1 MIRYQLI
8 CKCKYEFESWFRS
21 SSDFDQQ
28 CKRGLLSCPS
38 CGGSD
43 VSKAL
48 MAPNVSTSRKKKQ
61 ISAKKSEAGALEE
74 LNTAIRNYRDHIT
87 ETADYV
93 GDRFATEARKIH
105 YGEEPT
111 RGIYGEAQV
120 SEIKELHEEGVDVM
134 PLPSLP
140 EDKN

>member
-8 CKCKYEFESWFRS
+8 CKCKNEFESWFRS
-21 SSDFDQQ
+21 SEDFDQQ
-28 CKRGLLSCPS
+28 RKKGFLSCPQ

-61 ISAKKSEAGALEE
+61 ISANKAQKNAMEE
-74 LNTAIRNYRDHIT
+74 LNTALRNYRTHVT

-93 GDRFATEARKIH
+93 GDQFATEARKIH
-105 YGEEPT
+105 YGDEPT

-120 SEIKELHEEGVDVM
+120 NEIKELHEEGVEVM